1 MRPSRDRHRQ
11 TRSGRHAPR
20 FQFARAMRPSRVI
33 PKGMTGSV
41 IIVSIRSYAMR
52 PSRAEVVPWVTAEQV
67 VSIRS
72 YAMGPSRGHPQRSPW
87 FCGSRGRSAR
97 RLMNAAGLHA
107 VSSGRLA
114 RAQETRERWPARRG
128 VLQRRV
134 APTHQLAPTGA
145 GRPGATVDRRRGCRR
160 LPLFRRCGGWD
171 EQKAGVVTG
180 PMVGAR
186 GRVSVVLASL
196 RAER

>member
-1 MRPSRDRHRQ
+1 MLLYLAEWRR
-11 TRSGRHAPR
+11 T
-20 FQFARAMRPSRVI
+20 
-33 PKGMTGSV
+33 
-41 IIVSIRSYAMR
+41 VSIRSYAMR
-52 PSRAEVVPWVTAEQV
+52 
-67 VSIRS
+67 
-72 YAMGPSRGHPQRSPW
+72 PSRGHPQRSPW

-97 RLMNAAGLHA
+97 QLVNAAGSHA
-107 VSSGRLA
+107 VSSGRPA
-114 RAQETRERWPARRG
+114 RAQETRERWAARRG

-145 GRPGATVDRRRGCRR
+145 RTSGATVDRRCGCRR

-180 PMVGAR
+180 PMVGAQGR
-186 GRVSVVLASL
+186 GSAVLASL